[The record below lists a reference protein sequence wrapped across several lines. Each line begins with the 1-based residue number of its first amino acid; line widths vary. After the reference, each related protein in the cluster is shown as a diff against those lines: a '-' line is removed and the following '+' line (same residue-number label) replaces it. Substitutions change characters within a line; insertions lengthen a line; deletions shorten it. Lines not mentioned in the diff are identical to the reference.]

1 MNFYNIFLKFKQY
14 EKKLELKKLQKDKLY
29 GALIFLIA
37 LILLVYLAVADI
49 NIILAGANKSI
60 WTGKYQYPI
69 LPDLFFSPWVYVVG
83 PLMLAEILIFG
94 IAAWIGWTMMTTPP
108 PVPLEELEG
117 LGLDDE
123 DEEKND

>member
-1 MNFYNIFLKFKQY
+1 MD
-14 EKKLELKKLQKDKLY
+14 LKKLQKDKLY
-29 GALIFLIA
+29 GFIIFLVA
-37 LILLVYLAVADI
+37 LILLVYLSTA
-49 NIILAGANKSI
+49 NLMIIASGGNKDFYLI
-60 WTGKYQYPI
+60 KLPIFFGPWT
-69 LPDLFFSPWVYVVG
+69 YVVL

-123 DEEKND
+123 DEEKKG

>member
-1 MNFYNIFLKFKQY
+1 M
-14 EKKLELKKLQKDKLY
+14 EWKKLKKDKVY
-29 GALIFLIA
+29 GLAIFLIA

-49 NIILAGANKSI
+49 MVIFASGTKEYYPTKGTILHG
-60 WTGKYQYPI
+60 
-69 LPDLFFSPWVYVVG
+69 LFFSGWTYTIV
-83 PLMLAEILIFG
+83 PLLLAEVLILG